1 MTGDALFSAVTLEDP
16 EQRAGYR
23 LKTLEVF
30 NWGTFDGRVWSL
42 RLDGD
47 NTLLTGDIG
56 SGKST
61 LVDAITTLMLPAN
74 KISYN
79 KAAGADTRERSLRS
93 YVQGHHKSASNE
105 ATGTSRAVA
114 LRPSGTYSVLLGL
127 FENKGYDEQITLA
140 QVFWDKDGD
149 RGQPERFFVVAHRAM
164 TIAGDFADFGDDP
177 RKLRTRLARAG
188 AQVNNSFPSYGKDFR
203 RALGIESD
211 QAMELF
217 HQTVSMKAVANLNE
231 FVRNHML
238 EPFDS
243 AEWVDK
249 LIAHF
254 ENLTRSHEAVVK
266 ARAQL
271 AELGPLLADSDSY
284 DALSLQMVALADQR
298 ASLRFYLAGRKAE
311 LLTRQA
317 EGFEADRLAQE
328 LLLGETG
335 RGLTELRA
343 RRDRLIIERAGH
355 GGDRLAEI
363 ETQIRSEQTL
373 ARDRQQV
380 QQRFAGQLTGAGL
393 RAVETAEQFLQR
405 QGEIAAGLDSA
416 ADEAADSQNRLSEVD
431 VELARIRAESAELSA
446 ELTSL
451 QQRRTSIPREYLVLR
466 ARLCEALSLAEADL
480 PFAGEL
486 IAVRPEHADW
496 EGAAER
502 VLRGFALSLLVADQ
516 HYLSA
521 SAWINDHHLGARLVY
536 FRVLTARDPVPATD
550 TDPGVLPLYAV
561 LEIKDS
567 SAFYPWLER
576 ELFKRADY
584 ACVDSMQ
591 EYRRAKRA
599 VTRGGLVRSD
609 NRNEKDDRRAIG
621 DRRNYVLG
629 WDNQQ
634 KIDALLAQMT
644 DVQQQLN
651 AANDQRAQL
660 RTRQD
665 AASARRDA
673 LTRLGEYQTFS
684 QVDWWSVVN
693 RISLLQRE
701 FDQLQQASSEL
712 ERIGRELDEVGADIV
727 TAEDQQK
734 NVGRRIGALERSLA
748 DTTAAL
754 QSAQALLAAEGY
766 AAAVPHFESLSALLE
781 DGVLVTPADCDR
793 AQADIHDRLTAQL
806 EARGRSQSSYASR
819 MTGKMAEFRRNY
831 PLETAELDSSVAAAP
846 EYRKLHRRVSADDL
860 PRFELDFKTDLN
872 TNTIR
877 DVAMFQSK
885 LNQQLELIK
894 DRVGTIN
901 ASLKDIDYN
910 EGRYIRLDTQPSPV
924 TDIRDFRSDLRA
936 CTDDSLTSHGSEQ
949 YSEQKFLQVKEIVE
963 RLVGREGSAE
973 IDRAWAARVTDVRN
987 WYVFSASER
996 WREGDVEHEN
1006 YTDTGGKSGG
1016 QKEKLAYTILA
1027 ASLAYQF
1034 KLTWGATRSKDFRF
1048 VVIDEAFGRGSEKS
1062 TRFALELFKTLGL
1075 QLLIVT
1081 PLQKIHVIEP
1091 YVRSVGFV
1099 DNLQGNQ
1106 SRLQNM
1112 TIEEYRDRQIAHAA
1126 GSKGTSSS

>member
-16 EQRAGYR
+16 DQRAGYR

-114 LRPSGTYSVLLGL
+114 LRPGGTYSVLLGV
-127 FENKGYDEQITLA
+127 FENEGYDEQITLA

-177 RKLRTRLARAG
+177 RKLRTRLARGG
-188 AQVNNSFPSYGKDFR
+188 AQVNNSFPAYGKDFR

-284 DALSLQMVALADQR
+284 DALGLQMAALADQR

-317 EGFEADRLAQE
+317 EGFEADRVAQE
-328 LLLGETG
+328 HMLEQAD
-335 RGLTELRA
+335 RGVAELRA
-343 RRDRLIIERAGH
+343 RQVRLNVERAGH

-363 ETQIRSEQTL
+363 ETQIRSERAL
-373 ARDRQQV
+373 AADRQQV

-393 RAVETAEQFLQR
+393 RAVQSAEQFQQR
-405 QGEIAAGLDSA
+405 QGEVAAGLDSA
-416 ADEAADSQNRLSEVD
+416 AEEAADCQNRLSEVD

-451 QQRRTSIPREYLVLR
+451 QQRRTSIPREYLGLR
-466 ARLCEALSLAEADL
+466 ARLCEALSLTEADL

-486 IAVRPEHADW
+486 IAVRPEHAEW

-502 VLRGFALSLLVADQ
+502 VLRGFALSLLVPDQ
-516 HYLSA
+516 HYLAA

-536 FRVLTARDPVPATD
+536 FRVLTHRGPVPASD

-591 EYRRAKRA
+591 DFRRAKRA

-609 NRNEKDDRRAIG
+609 NRNEKDDRRSIG

-634 KIDALLAQMT
+634 KIDALLDQMT
-644 DVQQQLN
+644 DVQQQLT
-651 AANDQRAQL
+651 AADDLRQQL
-660 RTRQD
+660 RSKQES
-665 AASARRDA
+665 ASTRRDA
-673 LTRLGEYQTFS
+673 LTRLGEYRAFS
-684 QVDWWSVVN
+684 QVDWWSVTN
-693 RISLLQRE
+693 RISLLEKE
-701 FDQLQQASSEL
+701 FDELQQASSEL
-712 ERIGRELDEVGADIV
+712 ERIGRELDQVGSDILTEEDRQKRV
-727 TAEDQQK
+727 TLL
-734 NVGRRIGALERSLA
+734 IGALNRSLA

-754 QSAQALLAAEGY
+754 QTVQGLLTTDGY
-766 AAAVPHFESLSALLE
+766 AAAVPHFETLSALIP
-781 DGVLVTPADCDR
+781 DGALVTPADCDR
-793 AQADIHDRLTAQL
+793 VQGEIQESLTAQL
-806 EARGRSQSSYASR
+806 EARGRSQNSYASR
-819 MTGKMAEFRRNY
+819 MTAKMTEFRGKY
-831 PLETAELDSSVAAAP
+831 PLETGEFDSSVAAAH
-846 EYRKLHRRVSADDL
+846 EYRELHRRLSADDL
-860 PRFELDFKTDLN
+860 PRFEQDFKTDLN

-910 EGRYIRLDTQPSPV
+910 EDRYIRLDTQQSPV

-936 CTDDSLTSHGSEQ
+936 CTDDSLTGDGSEQ
-949 YSEQKFLQVKEIVE
+949 YSEQKFLQVKAIVE
-963 RLVGREGSAE
+963 RLVGREGFTE
-973 IDRAWAARVTDVRN
+973 IDRAWAAKVTDVGN

-996 WREGDVEHEN
+996 WRDGDVEHEN
-1006 YTDTGGKSGG
+1006 YTDTGGKSVGRR
-1016 QKEKLAYTILA
+1016 
-1027 ASLAYQF
+1027 
-1034 KLTWGATRSKDFRF
+1034 RSWP
-1048 VVIDEAFGRGSEKS
+1048 
-1062 TRFALELFKTLGL
+1062 TLSSPHRWP
-1075 QLLIVT
+1075 I
-1081 PLQKIHVIEP
+1081 
-1091 YVRSVGFV
+1091 
-1099 DNLQGNQ
+1099 
-1106 SRLQNM
+1106 
-1112 TIEEYRDRQIAHAA
+1112 
-1126 GSKGTSSS
+1126 SSS